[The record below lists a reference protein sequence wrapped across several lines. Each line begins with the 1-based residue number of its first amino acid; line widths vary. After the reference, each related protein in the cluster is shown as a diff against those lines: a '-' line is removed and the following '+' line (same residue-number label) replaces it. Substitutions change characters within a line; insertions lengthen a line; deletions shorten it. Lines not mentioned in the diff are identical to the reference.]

1 MAGITYDTTELV
13 QTLKDRGLVPDNQA
27 VFNTAAFLR
36 ACTQV
41 MWSRLVP
48 DLLRLRQDYLE
59 VTEDVSTSVARNRI
73 PYWAI
78 GGKLEDVSILDSA
91 SNETALEVIDQGR
104 VKYLIAP
111 TTTGRPL
118 YYYVEGHDLVLVP
131 APNGTYTLR
140 LTYMQRPNKLV
151 PTTECGLVSTIDYA
165 TSPGNTILNFGNT
178 PSPAFSAST
187 RVDVVAGRPGF
198 QTLLRDVL
206 PTAAT
211 ATSVTL
217 SGIALQAGSDTVAV
231 GDYVC
236 LTGDACVPQVPAEL
250 HAIIAMRGLVEVLVG
265 VGDLEKASLVER
277 KASEEQERALVL
289 LTPRVNH
296 HVKKVV
302 PRTYFAGRSL
312 RRR

>member
-41 MWSRLVP
+41 MWSRVVP
-48 DLLRLRQDYLE
+48 DVLRLRQDYFE
-59 VTEDVSTSVARNRI
+59 VTEDVSTSTARNRI
-73 PYWAI
+73 PHWAI
-78 GGKLEDVSILDSA
+78 GGKLEELSILDSS
-91 SNETALEVIDQGR
+91 SNEFPLELINQGR
-104 VKYLIAP
+104 VKHLVAP
-111 TTTGRPL
+111 ASTGTPL
-118 YYYVEGHDLVLVP
+118 YYYVEGHDVVLVP
-131 APNGTYTLR
+131 APNGTFTLR

-151 PTTECGLVSTIDYA
+151 PTTECGLITSISEA
-165 TSPGNTILNFGNT
+165 TNTTLN
-178 PSPAFSAST
+178 FSASST
-187 RVDVVAGRPGF
+187 TFGASTPVDVIAGKPGF
-198 QTLLRDVL
+198 QTLRRN
-206 PTAAT
+206 AT
-211 ATSVTL
+211 PVSGSTTTCVL
-217 SGIALQAGSDTVAV
+217 SGTGYQTGANAIAV

-265 VGDLEKASLVER
+265 IGDLEKAALVER

-302 PRTYFAGRSL
+302 PRAYLAGRSL